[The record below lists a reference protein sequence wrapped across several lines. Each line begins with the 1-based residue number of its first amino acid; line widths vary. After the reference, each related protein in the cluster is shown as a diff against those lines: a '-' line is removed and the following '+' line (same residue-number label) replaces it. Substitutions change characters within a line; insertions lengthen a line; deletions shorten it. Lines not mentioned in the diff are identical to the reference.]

1 MSRARDRLA
10 LAARSTLAS
19 VRAALGVHSRRLSAA
34 PEGAT
39 AVLMYHRVIAD
50 EAIAEDIEP
59 GMFVRAST
67 FDMHL
72 SALSALFELVPL
84 RHAAPGS
91 RAGIRASL
99 TFDDGWRDNLEIAWP
114 LMARRGVGG
123 TIFLVRDW
131 IEASQGTGDRFLS
144 VDEVRQLSREGIEFG
159 AHTATHPRLT
169 TLGDAEVETEMR
181 LSREAVSDWTGERCR
196 SFAYP
201 FGDWNARVSGT
212 AARLFEMSV
221 VVGGGW
227 WTSRDSNAE
236 IPRISIHDDMTSNRA
251 MLQERLV
258 ADLGRSR

>member
-1 MSRARDRLA
+1 
-10 LAARSTLAS
+10 
-19 VRAALGVHSRRLSAA
+19 
-34 PEGAT
+34 
-39 AVLMYHRVIAD
+39 MYHRVIAD
-50 EAIAEDIEP
+50 EASAGDIEP

-72 SALSALFELVPL
+72 SALSELFELLPL
-84 RHAAPGS
+84 RDATPAS
-91 RAGIRASL
+91 RGRIRASL

-114 LMARRGVGG
+114 LMARRGIGG

-131 IEASQGTGDRFLS
+131 TAASDGDGGRFLS

-169 TLGDAEVETEMR
+169 TLSDAEVETEMR

-201 FGDWNARVSGT
+201 FGDWNARVSGM
-212 AARLFEMSV
+212 AARLFDMSV

-227 WTSRDSNAE
+227 WTSRDSKAE
-236 IPRISIHDDMTSNRA
+236 IPRVSIHDDMTSTRA
-251 MLQERLV
+251 MLEERLV
-258 ADLGRSR
+258 ASLGRSR